1 MTGRRVRS
9 AGIAR
14 WSAVLVAASLVAA
27 ACSSGDDETG
37 AGDSA
42 GTDPGAVAAPAADQ
56 DATQSTTGTDT
67 GTDAAADGG
76 TGDLA
81 GTDAGAATGG
91 DAVPTGPFDI
101 DAVLQADPDC
111 PNPVTGEPLVVG
123 YAADM
128 GELGAFGDGPASQTA
143 IHIANLV
150 NCSGGLDGR
159 PVEVSMAD
167 ISGDPVASREQ
178 TMGLVEGGV
187 SVLLGPPFP
196 DPGFR
201 VLQVTEGGVPVI
213 FTGSTEPALGDD
225 SNLSFLVAFS
235 DTQGATAAAQFA
247 QSQGWTTAVT
257 FSSPG
262 PYFGYNPL
270 VFTEVFTAQGGQIV
284 ADFPYLPIE
293 TLDFTEAIAAIADD
307 PPDVIYSAMIA
318 VQLVALKQQLAEAGL
333 ADVEVIGTDAFEATN
348 GYSLAPGNEG
358 IYHVTHTDP
367 RPDTRL
373 QQLLTSYAAANGG
386 VPPASPSM
394 AALAGDAMAVIAD
407 AYLRVDSTDPAAL
420 GQAIATATGV
430 QGITGVLTYDMSG
443 APSKPMF
450 VHRVVDGQATLA
462 GIVGG

>member
-1 MTGRRVRS
+1 MRIGSIRV
-9 AGIAR
+9 AV
-14 WSAVLVAASLVAA
+14 VLVAAVLVVA
-27 ACSSGDDETG
+27 ACSSDDDT
-37 AGDSA
+37 GDSA
-42 GTDPGAVAAPAADQ
+42 GGATDDTATATTAAGDDSAA
-56 DATQSTTGTDT
+56 SPTTAA
-67 GTDAAADGG
+67 AAADGDG
-76 TGDLA
+76 SGE
-81 GTDAGAATGG
+81 GAATGDDG
-91 DAVPTGPFDI
+91 SGTAAPVGGFDI
-101 DAVLQADPDC
+101 DAILDADPDC
-111 PNPVTGEPLVVG
+111 PSPVTGDPLVIG

-128 GELGAFGDGPASQTA
+128 GDLGAFGDGPASQTA
-143 IHIANLV
+143 MHIADLV
-150 NCSGGLDGR
+150 NCTGGLAGR
-159 PVEVSMAD
+159 PVEVAMAD
-167 ISGDPVASREQ
+167 ISGDPVVSREN
-178 TMGLVEGGV
+178 TMGLVEDGV

-201 VLQVTEGGVPVI
+201 VLQVTKGEVPVI

-270 VFTEVFTAQGGQIV
+270 VFTDVFTAQGGRVI
-284 ADFPYLPIE
+284 ADFDYLPLE
-293 TLDFTEAIAAIADD
+293 TVDFTEAIAAMVAD

-318 VQLVALKQQLAEAGL
+318 NQLVALKQQLAEAGL
-333 ADVEVIGTDAFEATN
+333 ADVEVMGTDAFEATN
-348 GYSLAPGNEG
+348 GYALAPGNEG

-373 QQLLTSYAAANGG
+373 QRLLASYAAANGG
-386 VPPASPSM
+386 VAPSSPSM

-407 AYLRVDSTDPAAL
+407 AYLRVDSTDANAI
-420 GQAIATATGV
+420 GQAIASAEGV
-430 QGITGVLTYDMSG
+430 EGITGVLTYDRSG

-462 GIVGG
+462 GIIGG

>member
-1 MTGRRVRS
+1 MMAGPVRVR
-9 AGIAR
+9 
-14 WSAVLVAASLVAA
+14 WSVAVLAAALLAA
-27 ACSSGDDETG
+27 ACSSGDDDTG
-37 AGDSA
+37 AAEPA
-42 GTDPGAVAAPAADQ
+42 GTDPSAVASPAAGGQ
-56 DATQSTTGTDT
+56 ATESTTAADGATDPA
-67 GTDAAADGG
+67 TDAAAAPAPA
-76 TGDLA
+76 GD
-81 GTDAGAATGG
+81 AASTGG
-91 DAVPTGPFDI
+91 FDI
-101 DAVLQADPDC
+101 DAILQADPDC
-111 PNPVTGEPLVVG
+111 PSPVTGEPLVVG

-150 NCSGGLDGR
+150 NCSGGLAGR
-159 PVEVSMAD
+159 PVEVTMAD
-167 ISGDPVASREQ
+167 ISGDPVASRQQ

-201 VLQVTEGGVPVI
+201 VLQVTKGGVPVI

-270 VFTEVFTAQGGQIV
+270 VFTEVFTAQGGRV
-284 ADFPYLPIE
+284 LADFPYLPIE
-293 TLDFTEAIAAIADD
+293 TVDFTEAIAAIADD

-348 GYSLAPGNEG
+348 GYALAPGNEG

-373 QQLLTSYAAANGG
+373 QQLLASYAAANGG

-407 AYLRVDSTDPAAL
+407 AYLRVDTTDPAAI
-420 GQAIATATGV
+420 GQAIATAQGV
-430 QGITGVLTYDMSG
+430 QGITGELTYDMSG